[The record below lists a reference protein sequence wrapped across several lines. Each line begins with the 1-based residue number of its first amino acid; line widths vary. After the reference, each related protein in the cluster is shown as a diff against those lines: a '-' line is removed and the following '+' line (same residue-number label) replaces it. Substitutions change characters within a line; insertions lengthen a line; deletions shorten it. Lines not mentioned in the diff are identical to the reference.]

1 MNKNLLA
8 FIAVSWLATVP
19 AFAMGRG
26 SVAAAPAVAVPEGAE
41 SPAIAVSDGAESP
54 AIAASGR
61 AESPAAPAVAVSEG
75 AESPAIAVSGR
86 AESPAAPSTGTIA
99 PAAPSADAIAA
110 ERLASA
116 EMLVVPSQ
124 WLGCNDTVYVFS
136 PAGKE
141 AEKALPALLL
151 LHGWA
156 GCSRDWA
163 EHTDIQAL
171 ADRNGW
177 RIVCPDGF
185 FDSWYID
192 KAGQL
197 PEGGLESTSPAPG
210 SLSTGANG
218 MQWRKFFWQDLWPL
232 LDEKYSLLADRTF
245 ITGLSMGGHGA
256 MNIFLDHPDR
266 FRGAGSMSGVLDLKY
281 SGGSADRIPPMLGA
295 QNISEPVCR
304 AECAVERLG
313 RVNEI
318 CGKPAAAEK
327 ILVIT
332 CGYED
337 VRFAQ
342 AAREFDARC
351 TELGLNHILML
362 SRAKHRWD
370 YWTWILPYHIDWFA
384 QTLAGGSLGSE

>member
-1 MNKNLLA
+1 MKKNLLA
-8 FIAVSWLATVP
+8 LIAISLLASIPV
-19 AFAMGRG
+19 FAMGRG
-26 SVAAAPAVAVPEGAE
+26 GVDGMPAVPANRGSVPQAPGTSAACGSLPQAPEVSAACGSVPQASAVQAAAGPGAC
-41 SPAIAVSDGAESP
+41 
-54 AIAASGR
+54 
-61 AESPAAPAVAVSEG
+61 
-75 AESPAIAVSGR
+75 
-86 AESPAAPSTGTIA
+86 
-99 PAAPSADAIAA
+99 
-110 ERLASA
+110 LASA

-136 PAGKE
+136 PSGRE
-141 AEKALPALLL
+141 TEKALPSLLL
-151 LHGWA
+151 LHGWS

-171 ADRNGW
+171 AGKTGW
-177 RIVCPDGF
+177 RIICPDGF

-197 PEGGLESTSPAPG
+197 PEDGLESTSPAPG

-232 LDEKYSLLADRTF
+232 LDEKYSLQPDRTF

-256 MNIFLDHPDR
+256 MNIFLDHPER

-281 SGGSADRIPPMLGA
+281 SGGSADRIPQMLGA
-295 QNISEPVCR
+295 ENINEAVCR
-304 AECAVERLG
+304 EQCAVERLG
-313 RVNEI
+313 RVGEI
-318 CGKPAAAEK
+318 CGKAGSAEK

-362 SRAKHRWD
+362 SRAKHRWG
-370 YWTWILPYHIDWFA
+370 YWTWVLPYHMDWFA